1 MKNDRA
7 TTMVDSLTILK
18 ESFYPY
24 RGFTI
29 IEQEYS
35 NGRYSYKAI
44 KNNVVYFAYF
54 DRVPAVNR
62 FKQII
67 DSNYE
72 RIAR

>member
-1 MKNDRA
+1 
-7 TTMVDSLTILK
+7 MVLK
-18 ESFYPY
+18 ESYYPY

-29 IEQEYS
+29 MEQEYS

-54 DRVPAVNR
+54 SKVPELNI
-62 FKQII
+62 FKQIM
-67 DSNYE
+67 DSYYE